1 MNIYHIVA
9 LVLPNSSGQKG
20 ARVAAT
26 LYALDLGANAFQVGM
41 LMAIYALFPLL
52 LAVYAGRVADR
63 YGVRGPLLGGA
74 CVMGFGVFMPF
85 LVPGLPFLFISA
97 AVTGLGFIFVQ
108 VSMQSL
114 TGSLGSGPARTRNFN
129 LYALAV
135 ASADF
140 VGPVLAGVMIDASG
154 HRTTFLVLSLMNLV
168 AVFGLVYFFKR
179 MPHTAVAG
187 GDRSAQRAM
196 DLVRDPQLR
205 RIFIAGAV
213 VFSGIDLFQLFL
225 PLYAHSVGLSASSIG
240 MILGAFAAAAF
251 VVRSMIP
258 WLVRRYG
265 EERTLTYSL
274 YCGAATC
281 VLIPFFSNPLLLAAI
296 CFAFGLGMG
305 LGQPLSVM
313 LTYNYSPSGRV
324 GEALGLR
331 IAINNMIHVIVPV
344 AFGGLGS
351 LVGIP
356 PAFWANSLMLGG
368 GGRLSRKR

>member
-1 MNIYHIVA
+1 MNIYHVIA
-9 LVLPNSSGQKG
+9 LTLPNSSGQKG

-26 LYALDLGANAFQVGM
+26 LYALSLGANAFEVGM
-41 LMAIYALFPLL
+41 LMAVYALFPLF
-52 LAVYAGRVADR
+52 LAVHAGRVTDR
-63 YGVRGPLLGGA
+63 YGVRTPLLAGA
-74 CVMGFGVFMPF
+74 CVMGFGVGMPF
-85 LVPGLPFLFISA
+85 LFPGLPALFISA

-114 TGSLGSGPARTRNFN
+114 TGSLGSGPERTRNFN
-129 LYALAV
+129 LYSLGV

-140 VGPVLAGVMIDASG
+140 VGPVLAGVMIDATG
-154 HRTTFLVLSLMNLV
+154 HRLTFLYLALMNLV
-168 AVFGLVYFFKR
+168 AVCGLIYLFRR
-179 MPHTAVAG
+179 MPRTVPSG
-187 GDRSAQRAM
+187 ERGKQRAI
-196 DLVRDPQLR
+196 DLARDPDLR

-213 VFSGIDLFQLFL
+213 VFSGVDLFQLFL

-251 VVRSMIP
+251 VTRAMIP
-258 WLVRRYG
+258 WLVRQYG

-274 YCGAATC
+274 YLASAICG
-281 VLIPFFSNPLLLAAI
+281 LIPFFSHAVLLAVI
-296 CFAFGLGMG
+296 CFVFGLGMG

-313 LTYNYSPSGRV
+313 LTYNYSPPGRV

-351 LVGIP
+351 LFGLT
-356 PAFWANSLMLGG
+356 PAFLTNALLLGG
-368 GGRLSRKR
+368 GGHVSRKR